1 MRPPARGRERF
12 SRDPGNDRP
21 LILHENTDI
30 EQCYEV
36 SDAKSNFA
44 GASEQQMPAPAGLI
58 LSGVAENFSLRRK
71 TKTSEAVP
79 PPANQR
85 CR

>member
-21 LILHENTDI
+21 LILHDDTDI
-30 EQCYEV
+30 APRYEV

-44 GASEQQMPAPAGLI
+44 GSSEQQMPPPPAGLI
-58 LSGVAENFSLRRK
+58 LSGQGGKLFRE
-71 TKTSEAVP
+71 TETED
-79 PPANQR
+79 Q
-85 CR
+85 

>member
-12 SRDPGNDRP
+12 SRVPGNDRP

-30 EQCYEV
+30 EPRYEV

-44 GASEQQMPAPAGLI
+44 GLSEQQMPPPPAGLI
-58 LSGVAENFSLRRK
+58 LSGRAGYFSVGRK
-71 TKTSEAVP
+71 MKTSELSRLQA
-79 PPANQR
+79 